1 MTLSTKQL
9 EKKQR
14 MLIDIF
20 LSMTSKLHEISVYM
34 NVTVIETLGPVLP
47 PYQVCL
53 DPFPPL

>member
-1 MTLSTKQL
+1 MTQSTEQL

-14 MLIDIF
+14 MLIDIS

-34 NVTVIETLGPVLP
+34 NVAVIETLGPVLL